1 MLDGLDGDKYVYEC
15 NSEDGNGNKDG
26 NTNTPSN
33 IGIGLQLIRTL
44 LQRENTLV
52 IATKRS
58 LSTDSSELE
67 GLSRVQGSRLVVVT
81 LASEIGDGNE
91 KENTLDDLV
100 GRLKNEGIERI
111 DTLILNA
118 GAATSFQSVKETS
131 VPELQAHFQINT
143 VWPIR
148 IYQVLRP
155 LLMASSVSGEGRE
168 KRIQKKVVYVSSYLG
183 SIGGMEDETLS
194 LAYGIS
200 KAAGNYFVRKLHF
213 EEEGRGVVCVAVHPG
228 YVFLF
233 FPFSFFFLLGG
244 WMKKFLRIW
253 IEDWLIVES
262 LNRDIDGLKQTM
274 DKHLRIVWG

>member
-1 MLDGLDGDKYVYEC
+1 MGL
-15 NSEDGNGNKDG
+15 NIEDGNGNKDG
-26 NTNTPSN
+26 NTNTQIN
-33 IGIGLQLIRTL
+33 IGIGLELIRTL

-52 IATKRS
+52 IATKRA

-67 GLSRVQGSRLVVVT
+67 GFSRVQGSRLVVVI
-81 LASEIGDGNE
+81 LASDIGDGTEKE

-100 GRLKNEGIERI
+100 GRLRNEGVERI

-118 GAATSFQSVKETS
+118 GAATSFESVEETS
-131 VPELQAHFQINT
+131 VQELQAHFQINT

-228 YVFLF
+228 WVKTDNGQAFAD
-233 FPFSFFFLLGG
+233 SLGVKEPP
-244 WMKKFLRIW
+244 MSL
-253 IEDWLIVES
+253 EES
-262 LNRDIDGLKQTM
+262 VSGVMRQ
-274 DKHLRIVWG
+274 VC